1 MSEKNATPAKAAAAA
16 AALRDVGSPMLDMD
30 RVTVRF
36 GGLVAVSELDL
47 TVPAGRIV
55 SLIGPNGAGK
65 TTAFNTIS
73 GIYAPT
79 SGSVRF
85 EGRRLEQSFTAGT
98 FWAAL
103 GIGLL
108 TGLLF
113 AAAAVD
119 VDRLWL
125 AVVKRGMITG
135 EPFTLEGAAARLRG
149 YFRAELAIDQMAG
162 KWRVVSAD
170 GADVLAIKRDLDEAR
185 AVRNALQAA
194 VTARRAGPGTVPDT
208 SDLAGV
214 AETAPGGR
222 AASSRPPVKEEV
234 LGRLAAGKARVRQR
248 GLMGLIAGW
257 ILGTAGTLAVWNRG
271 RRSPHVVARAGIART
286 FQNIRLFANMTVL
299 ENVLVGLDRT
309 IPGGLIAMLFQSPAN
324 RRAEAAARSRA
335 LESLEFVG
343 LVGDANRIAGQL
355 PYGDQRRLEI
365 ARALATG
372 ARLILLD
379 EPAAGMNPSETGDLG
394 RLVERI
400 RDRGVTVLLIEH
412 HMNVVMRISDRVA
425 VLDHG
430 VKIAEGTPAEVR
442 RNEKVIEAYLG
453 SEA

>member
-1 MSEKNATPAKAAAAA
+1 MNPRTAASDAA
-16 AALRDVGSPMLDMD
+16 AALGSPLLDMD

-36 GGLVAVSELDL
+36 GGLVAVSDLDL
-47 TVPAGRIV
+47 SVPAGTIV

-73 GIYAPT
+73 GLTSPT

-85 EGRRLEQSFTAGT
+85 EGRRLERPFTTGT
-98 FWAAL
+98 LLGAL

-125 AVVKRGMITG
+125 AVVKRGMVAG
-135 EPFTLEGAAARLRG
+135 EPFTLAGAAARLRG
-149 YFRAELAIDQMAG
+149 YFRAELALDQMAG

-170 GADVLAIKRDLDEAR
+170 GADILAIRRDRAEAL
-185 AVRNALQAA
+185 AVRDALQAE
-194 VTARRAGPGTVPDT
+194 VTARRAGPATVPDT
-208 SDLAGV
+208 SDFGGAAREVPVPGV
-214 AETAPGGR
+214 GGGVR
-222 AASSRPPVKEEV
+222 VKGEV
-234 LGRLAAGKARVRQR
+234 LDHIAGGKARVRRR
-248 GLMGLIAGW
+248 GWTGLAAGW
-257 ILGTAGTLAVWNRG
+257 LLGTAGALAVWNRG
-271 RRSPHVVARAGIART
+271 RRSPHVVARAGISRT
-286 FQNIRLFANMTVL
+286 FQNIRLFSNMTVL

-309 IPGGLIAMLFQSPAN
+309 IPGGVPAMLVRTPAS
-324 RRAEAAARSRA
+324 RRAEARARDAA
-335 LESLEFVG
+335 LESLRFVG
-343 LVGDANRIAGQL
+343 LAGEANRIAGQL
-355 PYGDQRRLEI
+355 PYGDQRRLAI

-372 ARLILLD
+372 ARHVLLD
-379 EPAAGMNPSETGDLG
+379 EPAAGMNPSETADLA

-442 RNEKVIEAYLG
+442 RDERVIEAYLG
-453 SEA
+453 GEA

>member
-1 MSEKNATPAKAAAAA
+1 MNRQPETASSSSSAAGTS
-16 AALRDVGSPMLDMD
+16 LRDAAGLPLLDLD
-30 RVTVRF
+30 RLTVRF

-47 TVPAGRIV
+47 AVPAGSIV
-55 SLIGPNGAGK
+55 SVIGPNGAGK

-73 GIYAPT
+73 GIYSPT

-85 EGRRLEQSFTAGT
+85 EGRRLERSFTAGT
-98 FWAAL
+98 FWSAI

-135 EPFTLEGAAARLRG
+135 DRFTLAGAAERLRG

-170 GADVLAIKRDLDEAR
+170 GTDVLAIKRDLAEAK
-185 AVRNALQAA
+185 AVRDALQAE

-208 SDLAGV
+208 TDLAGV
-214 AETAPGGR
+214 ADAAAGR
-222 AASSRPPVKEEV
+222 PQVKEEV
-234 LGRLAAGKARVRQR
+234 LDRLAAGKAKVRRR
-248 GLMGLIAGW
+248 GWTGLIAGW
-257 ILGTAGTLAVWNRG
+257 LLGTAGTLAVWNRG
-271 RRSPHVVARAGIART
+271 RRSPNVVARAGISRT
-286 FQNIRLFANMTVL
+286 FQNIRLFSNMTVL

-309 IPGGLIAMLFQSPAN
+309 IPGGVPAMLLRSPAN
-324 RRAEAAARSRA
+324 RRAEAAAQRRA
-335 LESLEFVG
+335 IESLEFVG
-343 LVGDANRIAGQL
+343 LAGDANRIAGQL

-365 ARALATG
+365 ARAVATG
-372 ARLILLD
+372 AKLLLLD
-379 EPAAGMNPSETGDLG
+379 EPAAGMNPSETDDLA
-394 RLVERI
+394 RLIERI
-400 RDRGVTVLLIEH
+400 RDRGVTVVLIEH

-442 RNEKVIEAYLG
+442 RDEKVIEAYLG
-453 SEA
+453 SES

>member
-1 MSEKNATPAKAAAAA
+1 MTAHEPSAAMAPAGTAAP
-16 AALRDVGSPMLDMD
+16 LLDVD

-36 GGLVAVSELDL
+36 GGLVAVSDLDL
-47 TVPAGRIV
+47 DVPAGSIV

-79 SGSVRF
+79 SGTVRF
-85 EGRRLEQSFTAGT
+85 EGRRLERSFTAGT
-98 FWAAL
+98 FWSAV
-103 GIGLL
+103 GVGLL

-119 VDRLWL
+119 VDRLWQ

-135 EPFTLEGAAARLRG
+135 EPFTLAGAAERLRG
-149 YFRAELAIDQMAG
+149 YFRADLAIDQMAG

-170 GADVLAIKRDLDEAR
+170 GADVLAIKRDLTEAL
-185 AVRNALQAA
+185 AVRNALQAE
-194 VTARRAGPGTVPDT
+194 VTARRVGPGTVPVT
-208 SDLAGV
+208 SDLAGA
-214 AETAPGGR
+214 AESAAGR
-222 AASSRPPVKEEV
+222 PLVKEEV
-234 LGRLAAGKARVRQR
+234 LARLAGGKTRVRRR
-248 GLMGLIAGW
+248 GWLGLLAGGL
-257 ILGTAGTLAVWNRG
+257 LGAAGTLAVWQRG
-271 RRSPHVVARAGIART
+271 RRSPHVVARAGISRT
-286 FQNIRLFANMTVL
+286 FQNIRLFSNMTVL

-309 IPGGLIAMLFQSPAN
+309 IPGGVPAMLFRSPAN
-324 RRAEAAARSRA
+324 RRAEAAASGRA
-335 LESLEFVG
+335 LEALDFVG
-343 LVGDANRIAGQL
+343 LSAAANRIAGQL

-372 ARLILLD
+372 AKLLLLD
-379 EPAAGMNPSETGDLG
+379 EPAAGMNPAETEELA

-400 RDRGVTVLLIEH
+400 RKRGVTVLLIEH

-430 VKIAEGTPAEVR
+430 VKIAEGTPAEVKR
-442 RNEKVIEAYLG
+442 DEKVIEAYLG
-453 SEA
+453 GEA

>member
-1 MSEKNATPAKAAAAA
+1 MNRQPESSSSSAAGSS
-16 AALRDVGSPMLDMD
+16 LRDVAGLPLLDLD

-36 GGLVAVSELDL
+36 GGLVAVSDLDL
-47 TVPAGRIV
+47 AVPAGSIV
-55 SLIGPNGAGK
+55 SVIGPNGAGK

-73 GIYAPT
+73 GIYSPT

-85 EGRRLEQSFTAGT
+85 EGRRLERSFTAGT
-98 FWAAL
+98 FWSAIA
-103 GIGLL
+103 IGLL

-135 EPFTLEGAAARLRG
+135 DRFTLSGAAERLRG

-170 GADVLAIKRDLDEAR
+170 GTDVLAIKRDLAEAK
-185 AVRNALQAA
+185 AVRDALQAE
-194 VTARRAGPGTVPDT
+194 VTARRAGPGTVPHT
-208 SDLAGV
+208 TDLAGV
-214 AETAPGGR
+214 AESPAGR
-222 AASSRPPVKEEV
+222 PHVKEEV
-234 LGRLAAGKARVRQR
+234 LDRLAAGKARVRRR
-248 GLMGLIAGW
+248 GWAGLLAGW
-257 ILGTAGTLAVWNRG
+257 LLGTAGTIAVWNRG
-271 RRSPHVVARAGIART
+271 RRSPNVVARAGISRT
-286 FQNIRLFANMTVL
+286 FQNIRLFSNMTVL

-309 IPGGLIAMLFQSPAN
+309 IPGGVPAMLFRSPAN
-324 RRAEAAARSRA
+324 RRAEAAAQRRA
-335 LESLEFVG
+335 IESLEFVG
-343 LVGDANRIAGQL
+343 LAGDANRIAGQL

-365 ARALATG
+365 ARAVATG
-372 ARLILLD
+372 AKLLLLD
-379 EPAAGMNPSETGDLG
+379 EPAAGMNPSETDDLA

-400 RDRGVTVLLIEH
+400 RDRGVTVVLIEH

-430 VKIAEGTPAEVR
+430 VKIAEGMPAEVR
-442 RNEKVIEAYLG
+442 RDEKVIEAYLG
-453 SEA
+453 SES

>member
-1 MSEKNATPAKAAAAA
+1 MNRPSEASSSSAAGTS
-16 AALRDVGSPMLDMD
+16 LRDVAGVPLLDLD

-47 TVPAGRIV
+47 AVPAGSIV
-55 SLIGPNGAGK
+55 SVIGPNGAGK

-73 GIYAPT
+73 GIYSPT

-85 EGRRLEQSFTAGT
+85 EGRRLERSFTAGT
-98 FWAAL
+98 FWSAIA
-103 GIGLL
+103 IGLL

-119 VDRLWL
+119 IDRLWL

-135 EPFTLEGAAARLRG
+135 DRFTLSGAAERLRG

-170 GADVLAIKRDLDEAR
+170 GTDVLAIKRDLVEAK
-185 AVRNALQAA
+185 AVRDALQAE

-208 SDLAGV
+208 TDLAGV
-214 AETAPGGR
+214 ADAAAGR
-222 AASSRPPVKEEV
+222 PHVKEEV
-234 LGRLAAGKARVRQR
+234 LDRLAAGKAKVRRR
-248 GLMGLIAGW
+248 GWTGLIAGW
-257 ILGTAGTLAVWNRG
+257 LLGTAGTIAVWNRG
-271 RRSPHVVARAGIART
+271 RRSPNVVARAGISRT
-286 FQNIRLFANMTVL
+286 FQNIRLFSNMTVL

-309 IPGGLIAMLFQSPAN
+309 ITGGVPAMLFRSPAN
-324 RRAEAAARSRA
+324 RRAEAAAQRRA
-335 LESLEFVG
+335 IESLEFVG
-343 LVGDANRIAGQL
+343 LAGDANRIAGQL

-365 ARALATG
+365 ARAVATG
-372 ARLILLD
+372 AKLLLLD
-379 EPAAGMNPSETGDLG
+379 EPAAGMNPSETDDLA

-400 RDRGVTVLLIEH
+400 RDRGVTVVLIEH

-442 RNEKVIEAYLG
+442 RDEKVIEAYLG
-453 SEA
+453 SES

>member
-1 MSEKNATPAKAAAAA
+1 MSRQPDPGPASS
-16 AALRDVGSPMLDMD
+16 ALRGAAGSPLLDLD

-47 TVPAGRIV
+47 AVPEGAIV

-65 TTAFNTIS
+65 TTAFNTVS
-73 GIYAPT
+73 GIYSPT

-103 GIGLL
+103 GVGLL

-119 VDRLWL
+119 VDRLWQ

-135 EPFTLEGAAARLRG
+135 EPFTIAGAAERLRG

-170 GADVLAIKRDLDEAR
+170 GAEVLAIKRDLAEAR
-185 AVRNALQAA
+185 AVRDVLQAE
-194 VTARRAGPGTVPDT
+194 VTARRAGPGTVPHST
-208 SDLAGV
+208 DLAGV
-214 AETAPGGR
+214 AESAAGR
-222 AASSRPPVKEEV
+222 PLVKDEV
-234 LGRLAAGKARVRQR
+234 MNRLVAGKKRVRARGWLGLAAGWV
-248 GLMGLIAGW
+248 
-257 ILGTAGTLAVWNRG
+257 LGTAGTIAVWRRG
-271 RRSPHVVARAGIART
+271 RRSPHVVARAGISRT
-286 FQNIRLFANMTVL
+286 FQNIRLFSNMTVL

-309 IPGGLIAMLFQSPAN
+309 IPGGVPAMLLRSPAN
-324 RRAEAAARSRA
+324 RRAESAAQARA
-335 LESLEFVG
+335 LEALEFVG
-343 LVGDANRIAGQL
+343 LAGEANRIAGQL

-365 ARALATG
+365 ARAIATG
-372 ARLILLD
+372 AKLILLD
-379 EPAAGMNPSETGDLG
+379 EPAAGMNPSETDDLA

-400 RDRGVTVLLIEH
+400 RDRGVTVVLIEH

-430 VKIAEGTPAEVR
+430 VKIADGTPAEVR
-442 RNEKVIEAYLG
+442 RDEKVIEAYLG
-453 SEA
+453 SES

>member
-1 MSEKNATPAKAAAAA
+1 MTPRRRAPSGSSPAARPQP
-16 AALRDVGSPMLDMD
+16 LLGSQPLLNVD
-30 RVTVRF
+30 RLTIRF

-47 TVPAGRIV
+47 DVPEGSIV

-65 TTAFNTIS
+65 TTAFNCIS

-79 SGSVRF
+79 SGTVRLR
-85 EGRRLEQSFTAGT
+85 GRRLERALTPGT
-98 FWAAL
+98 FWSAL

-119 VDRLWL
+119 VDRLWM
-125 AVVKRGMITG
+125 AVVKRGMLTG
-135 EPFTLEGAAARLRG
+135 EPFTGAGVADRLRG
-149 YFRAELAIDQMAG
+149 YFRSELAIDQMAG

-170 GADVLAIKRDLDEAR
+170 GGDVLAIKRDLAEAR
-185 AVRNALQAA
+185 ALRNELQAA
-194 VTARRAGPGTVPDT
+194 VTARRAGPGTVPDAT
-208 SDLAGV
+208 DT
-214 AETAPGGR
+214 ERPGGPSV
-222 AASSRPPVKEEV
+222 AADAPAVTEEM
-234 LGRLAAGKARVRQR
+234 LTRLAAGKKRIRWR
-248 GLMGLIAGW
+248 GILGLIAGW
-257 ILGTAGTLAVWNRG
+257 ILGTAGTFAVWRRG
-271 RRSPHVVARAGIART
+271 RRSPDAVARAGISRT

-309 IPGGLIAMLFQSPAN
+309 IGGGVFAMLLRTPGN
-324 RRAEAAARSRA
+324 RRAEAAAQARA
-335 LESLEFVG
+335 VEALEFVG
-343 LVGDANRIAGQL
+343 LASEANRIAGQL

-372 ARLILLD
+372 ATLILLD
-379 EPAAGMNPSETGDLG
+379 EPAAGMNPAETAELAALIEG
-394 RLVERI
+394 I
-400 RDRGVTVLLIEH
+400 RGRGVTVLLIEH

-442 RNEKVIEAYLG
+442 RDERVIEAYLG
-453 SEA
+453 GAE

>member
-1 MSEKNATPAKAAAAA
+1 MNRQPESSSSSSAAGSS
-16 AALRDVGSPMLDMD
+16 LRDVAGSPLLDLD

-47 TVPAGRIV
+47 AVPAGSIV
-55 SLIGPNGAGK
+55 SVIGPNGAGK

-73 GIYAPT
+73 GIYSPT

-85 EGRRLEQSFTAGT
+85 EGRRLERSFTAGT
-98 FWAAL
+98 FWSAI

-135 EPFTLEGAAARLRG
+135 DRFTLAGAAERLRG

-170 GADVLAIKRDLDEAR
+170 GTDVLAIKRDLAEAK
-185 AVRNALQAA
+185 AVRDALQAE

-208 SDLAGV
+208 TDLAGV
-214 AETAPGGR
+214 PDAAAGR
-222 AASSRPPVKEEV
+222 PHVKEEV
-234 LGRLAAGKARVRQR
+234 LDRLAAGKAKVRRR
-248 GLMGLIAGW
+248 GWTGLIAGW
-257 ILGTAGTLAVWNRG
+257 LLGTAGTIAVWNRG
-271 RRSPHVVARAGIART
+271 RRSPNVVARAGISRT
-286 FQNIRLFANMTVL
+286 FQNIRLFSNMTVL

-309 IPGGLIAMLFQSPAN
+309 IPGGVPAMLLRSPAN
-324 RRAEAAARSRA
+324 RRAEAAAQRRA
-335 LESLEFVG
+335 IESLEFVG
-343 LVGDANRIAGQL
+343 LAGDANRIAGQL

-365 ARALATG
+365 ARAVATG
-372 ARLILLD
+372 AKLLLLD
-379 EPAAGMNPSETGDLG
+379 EPAAGMNPSETDDLA

-400 RDRGVTVLLIEH
+400 RDRGVTVVLIEH

-442 RNEKVIEAYLG
+442 RDEKVIEAYLG
-453 SEA
+453 SES

>member
-1 MSEKNATPAKAAAAA
+1 MNRQPESSSSSAAGSS
-16 AALRDVGSPMLDMD
+16 LRDVAGLPLLDLD

-36 GGLVAVSELDL
+36 GGLVAVSDLDL
-47 TVPAGRIV
+47 AVPAGSIV
-55 SLIGPNGAGK
+55 SVIGPNGAGK

-73 GIYAPT
+73 GIYSPT

-85 EGRRLEQSFTAGT
+85 EGRRLERSFTAGT
-98 FWAAL
+98 FWSAIA
-103 GIGLL
+103 IGLL

-135 EPFTLEGAAARLRG
+135 DRFTLAGAAERLRG

-170 GADVLAIKRDLDEAR
+170 GTDVLAIKRDLAEAK
-185 AVRNALQAA
+185 AVRDALQAE
-194 VTARRAGPGTVPDT
+194 VTARRAGPGTVPHT
-208 SDLAGV
+208 TDLAGV
-214 AETAPGGR
+214 AESPAGR
-222 AASSRPPVKEEV
+222 PHVKEEV
-234 LGRLAAGKARVRQR
+234 LDRLAAGKAKVRRR
-248 GLMGLIAGW
+248 GWTGLIAGW
-257 ILGTAGTLAVWNRG
+257 LLGTAGTIAVWNRG
-271 RRSPHVVARAGIART
+271 RRSPNVVARAGISRT
-286 FQNIRLFANMTVL
+286 FQNIRLFSNMTVL

-309 IPGGLIAMLFQSPAN
+309 IPGGVPAMLFRSPAN
-324 RRAEAAARSRA
+324 RRAEAAAQRRA
-335 LESLEFVG
+335 IESLDFVG
-343 LVGDANRIAGQL
+343 LAGDANRIAGQL

-365 ARALATG
+365 ARAVATG
-372 ARLILLD
+372 AKLLLLD
-379 EPAAGMNPSETGDLG
+379 EPAAGMNPSETDDLA

-400 RDRGVTVLLIEH
+400 RDRGVTVVLIEH

-442 RNEKVIEAYLG
+442 RDEKVIEAYLG
-453 SEA
+453 SES